1 MMKLRRSST
10 NEEEGNQSGKRSE
23 RDQRRGG
30 ELCNG
35 GRLLPVPAEVTHR
48 SEEERETE
56 PGRERERER
65 ERVTAEA
72 SQSLE
77 QQPDGRL
84 SIWRRAREAQTGHL
98 NPEGFHFLQPKS
110 PKKSSRSLQLKR
122 MRKKREEKKIDIKKH
137 KKACGADQPRTSAH
151 QPQHE
156 STVSRGEVSNN
167 AAVPAGPPTAR
178 PISGH
183 CLVQ

>member
-110 PKKSSRSLQLKR
+110 PKKSSRHVERISPGHLHTSRSTRALCPEGRFPTMQQFQQDHQQPGQLVA
-122 MRKKREEKKIDIKKH
+122 I
-137 KKACGADQPRTSAH
+137 
-151 QPQHE
+151 
-156 STVSRGEVSNN
+156 V
-167 AAVPAGPPTAR
+167 
-178 PISGH
+178 
-183 CLVQ
+183 

>member
-110 PKKSSRSLQLKR
+110 PKKSSRHVERISPGHLHTSRSGTCGVGKATLNKCITLGGDVRMQRALSL
-122 MRKKREEKKIDIKKH
+122 
-137 KKACGADQPRTSAH
+137 
-151 QPQHE
+151 
-156 STVSRGEVSNN
+156 SRH
-167 AAVPAGPPTAR
+167 VPSG
-178 PISGH
+178 ISH
-183 CLVQ
+183 HLLR

>member
-84 SIWRRAREAQTGHL
+84 SIWRRAREAQTGMWSGSAQDICTPAAEIHML
-98 NPEGFHFLQPKS
+98 RLVEGRNTRVAKAKRTGRVLQQCFV
-110 PKKSSRSLQLKR
+110 L
-122 MRKKREEKKIDIKKH
+122 MR
-137 KKACGADQPRTSAH
+137 
-151 QPQHE
+151 
-156 STVSRGEVSNN
+156 
-167 AAVPAGPPTAR
+167 
-178 PISGH
+178 
-183 CLVQ
+183 

>member
-84 SIWRRAREAQTGHL
+84 SIWRRAREAQTECDILMNVLFSTLCTCMWMMHT
-98 NPEGFHFLQPKS
+98 NETCHTSTNTPAPCPSHTHRSECRHS
-110 PKKSSRSLQLKR
+110 PGVSRSLLKVGS
-122 MRKKREEKKIDIKKH
+122 KC
-137 KKACGADQPRTSAH
+137 A
-151 QPQHE
+151 
-156 STVSRGEVSNN
+156 
-167 AAVPAGPPTAR
+167 
-178 PISGH
+178 
-183 CLVQ
+183 